1 MTIRSLGLAALAAF
15 GLAGC
20 TTLDYVPPV
29 NATDCFYPA
38 CSIDVTVVDDGKGG
52 KILKAAEDGNVRMG
66 TRHRVVAIVWNLRT
80 PGYEFRGNSVAP
92 RSTRSAPGA
101 PITPSGAWSQE
112 IIPHSY
118 WWDNISVTN
127 LNNERRVLYY
137 DLTVY
142 PSLGT
147 SGGPLTMDA
156 AILNDPCPNL
166 APACR

>member
-1 MTIRSLGLAALAAF
+1 MSLKHLLPGAAIALFA
-15 GLAGC
+15 AGC
-20 TTLDYVPPV
+20 ATLDTAPIV

-52 KILKAAEDGNVRMG
+52 KMLKAAEDGNVRMG

-80 PGYEFRGNSVAP
+80 PGYEFRGDSVAP
-92 RSTRSAPGA
+92 RTTRSAPGV
-101 PITPSGAWSQE
+101 PVTPPGVWSQE
-112 IIPHSY
+112 IIPHGY

-142 PSLGT
+142 PSFGT
-147 SGGPLTMDA
+147 PGKPLSLDG

-166 APACR
+166 ALACR

>member
-1 MTIRSLGLAALAAF
+1 MPFRKLALGALAALVVS
-15 GLAGC
+15 GC
-20 TTLDYVPPV
+20 ATLDTAPIT

-52 KILKAAEDGNVRMG
+52 KILKAAEEGNVRMG

-80 PGYEFRGNSVAP
+80 PGYEFRGDSVAP
-92 RSTRSAPGA
+92 RTTRATPGA
-101 PITPSGAWSQE
+101 SITPPGVWSQE
-112 IIPHSY
+112 IYPHAY

-127 LNNERRVLYY
+127 LNNERRTLYY

-142 PSLGT
+142 PSTGT
-147 SGGPLTMDA
+147 PGKPLTLDA